1 MQECT
6 KLRHLVSELQQE
18 CSNLRTRL
26 TGAGAGAGAGQTSLR
41 TSATIQTRTAAP
53 LMMLAV
59 FSFLAFSLPGSDM
72 ERGALEVEG
81 ALGS

>member
-26 TGAGAGAGAGQTSLR
+26 TGAGAGAGQTSLR